1 MKRGGALRWGIFER
15 EFRKLETL
23 EVLDYQTAT
32 KTAFEW
38 LCTRTRNENKQ
49 EIAFNL

>member
-1 MKRGGALRWGIFER
+1 MIESKIEEEEEKRRSSVGDFER

-38 LCTRTRNENKQ
+38 LCMRTRT
-49 EIAFNL
+49 